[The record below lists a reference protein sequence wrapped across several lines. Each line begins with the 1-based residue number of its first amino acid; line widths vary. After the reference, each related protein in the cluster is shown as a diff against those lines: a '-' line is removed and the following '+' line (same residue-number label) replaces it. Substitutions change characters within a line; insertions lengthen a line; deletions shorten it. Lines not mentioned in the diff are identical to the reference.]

1 MSSRGRRPFLL
12 LVLAVFLAMNVV
24 GTGLTLRTC
33 PQFSISGEA
42 LLGENGRNLKE
53 FELGEGGALTSLS
66 SDPWIYYPF
75 GDPVNVRF
83 LTVEVSG
90 VGGTESEA
98 QLYLNPSA
106 AFRTME
112 LAEGRL
118 SARFGRAQ
126 GFRGVSAVRL
136 DLATEPGAVLT
147 VEGAVVNDRLAVILD
162 FQKMYLSAWALGLLA
177 VLELLGWRRLSAFRR
192 EERERASG
200 TAGRPGSG
208 FKGKGDPLPAAAMIQ
223 AVLKAGILW
232 ALRKPLMDNDGM
244 GRQHLLCWMFVL
256 GLELFTIL
264 ALHLGAGKRRRNI
277 WCCLALA
284 VPFSFVWF
292 PAAELLNLA
301 TFDFQTPLY
310 LVLNL
315 ALCALVPAVFLL
327 VLGNAALAFSGAALL
342 FSALSV
348 ANHYYG
354 ALRNNPLEYFDIAN
368 AGTAVHVLGNYSLA
382 PDGGSAAAV
391 LALLVTVL
399 TLFSALGMARCERRL
414 KGFLGN
420 AALAAAAAAVFAVKL
435 PTFDNFSNLQIITSE
450 KGYLL
455 SFASFIKMGRVKT
468 PEGYTAKRAEEILEA
483 ALDGAGTETG
493 LSREAGAR
501 YPNLIVIM
509 NETLA
514 DLPSIYG
521 FETDADVFL
530 NIHSMEEN
538 SIQGKVLTSVY
549 GGGTANTEYE
559 FLTGNSLYFLPP
571 GSSPY
576 VQYTGSVQQSLAWK
590 LKELGYQTAAYHPY
604 LPISYRR
611 SSVYPLLGLETF
623 YSEEDSLPH
632 EEYLRTYVSDRADFK
647 NVIHLY
653 EEKEPGRPFFM
664 FNVTMQNHGG
674 YSEDEPAVEVTVTP
688 VDKEL
693 QTPPMLEYLSLIRE
707 SDAAFKELTDYFSEE
722 EEDTVILMFGDHQPS
737 MGEGVSEFM
746 DRKLEERDGELD
758 SQRRYYASF
767 ILWANFDIQEM
778 SDVVTSPGFLRPL
791 LLEAAG
797 VPMNAYE
804 SFLSETAAA
813 YPAMNAFGCF
823 DASGQWNSR
832 MEDEEGVLE
841 EYQYLV
847 YQNVFDKK
855 SMGEG
860 YR

>member
-1 MSSRGRRPFLL
+1 M
-12 LVLAVFLAMNVV
+12 
-24 GTGLTLRTC
+24 
-33 PQFSISGEA
+33 
-42 LLGENGRNLKE
+42 
-53 FELGEGGALTSLS
+53 
-66 SDPWIYYPF
+66 
-75 GDPVNVRF
+75 
-83 LTVEVSG
+83 EVSG
-90 VGGTESEA
+90 VGGAGSEA
-98 QLYLNPSA
+98 QLYLIPSA
-106 AFRTME
+106 GYRTMA
-112 LAEGRL
+112 LTDGRL

-126 GFRGVSAVRL
+126 GYRGVSAIRL

-162 FQKMYLSAWALGLLA
+162 FQKLYLSAWALGLLA
-177 VLELLGWRRLSAFRR
+177 VLEVLGWRRLFMLRQ
-192 EERERASG
+192 EERRGSSG
-200 TAGRPGSG
+200 RSG
-208 FKGKGDPLPAAAMIQ
+208 PAAMGFPRKWPPILAAAALQ
-223 AVLKAGILW
+223 AILKAGILW
-232 ALRKPLMDNDGM
+232 TLRKPLMDNDGA

-256 GLELFTIL
+256 GLEVFTIMS
-264 ALHLGAGKRRRNI
+264 LHLGAGRKRKNI
-277 WCCLALA
+277 WCSLGLA

-292 PAAELLNLA
+292 SAAELLNLA

-315 ALCALVPAVFLL
+315 VLCALVPAVFLL

-342 FSALSV
+342 FGVLSV

-368 AGTAVHVLGNYSLA
+368 AGTAVHVLGNYSLSL
-382 PDGGSAAAV
+382 DGVSAAAV

-399 TLFSALGMARCERRL
+399 TLFSALGTARCERRL
-414 KGFLGN
+414 RGFLGN
-420 AALAAAAAAVFAVKL
+420 VALAAAAAAVFAAKL
-435 PTFDNFSNLQIITSE
+435 PTFDNFSNLQIMTFTPAAAE
-450 KGYLL
+450 G
-455 SFASFIKMGRVKT
+455 T
-468 PEGYTAKRAEEILEA
+468 PEGYTAKRAEEILET
-483 ALDGAGTETG
+483 ALDGAGNETG
-493 LSREAGAR
+493 LLREAGDR

-514 DLPSIYG
+514 DLPAIYG
-521 FETDADVFL
+521 FETDTDVFP
-530 NIHSMEEN
+530 NIHSMDN
-538 SIQGKVLTSVY
+538 AVRGKVLTSVY

-576 VQYTGSVQQSLAWK
+576 VQYMGSVQQSLAWK

-611 SSVYPLLGLETF
+611 SSVYPLLGLDAF

-653 EEKEPGRPFFM
+653 EEREPGRPFFM

-674 YSEDEPAVEVTVTP
+674 YSEDEPAVDVTVMP
-688 VDKEL
+688 VDQEL
-693 QTPPMLEYLSLIRE
+693 QTPQMLEYLSLIRE
-707 SDAAFKELTDYFSEE
+707 SDAAFKELTVYFSEA

-737 MGEGVSEFM
+737 MDEGVSEFM
-746 DRKLEERDGELD
+746 DQKLEERDGELD

-797 VPMNAYE
+797 VPLNAYE
-804 SFLSETAAA
+804 SFLFETAAA